1 MMAGEL
7 EREIVQRLRQDYTV
21 PEIVDELECHES
33 TVRRVMWQEKRKA
46 LPIAARQSSKADRD
60 VAFIRRGIERR
71 RREIQMLEQNLLHIT
86 SGNATK

>member
-1 MMAGEL
+1 MAGEL

>member
-1 MMAGEL
+1 MAGEL

-71 RREIQMLEQNLLHIT
+71 RREIEMLEQNLRHIGLCGT
-86 SGNATK
+86 DGK